1 MSRTGPQRYPGASTA
16 YWYGN
21 RYTGAAME
29 VNVAVWHTTE
39 GTSVPTYGG
48 GAAAPTLTANPDFAA
63 KRLRWCQHFDIDQSA
78 RALVDR
84 AGGITTNRNNAVQ
97 IELVG
102 TCDPAT
108 HKKWLA
114 AGQQHIFWPEA
125 PDWALREV
133 AKFVRWL
140 YDQHKV
146 PMRSTV
152 TWRAYPG
159 SYGTGASQRL
169 SSSAFNQYTGHLGH
183 QHVPEG
189 NDHGD
194 PGDIDMAKI
203 LAYAKGDTPEE
214 DDMQLTDQVPLGDW
228 VPEAFPDDDG
238 LADKKIAVST
248 ALGSGYAH
256 ARRAAR
262 NTDAILAQ
270 LAALAAANAKLVETV
285 GQLAGQMGDLDPA
298 AIVAELSQA
307 LESIDIRIDIPDQG

>member
-1 MSRTGPQRYPGASTA
+1 MVRTGPQKFPGASTA
-16 YWYGN
+16 YWYGD
-21 RYTGAAME
+21 RYAGAAME

-48 GAAAPTLTANPDFAA
+48 GAAAPTLTALPDFGA
-63 KRLRWCQHFDIDQSA
+63 KRLRWYQHFDIDQSA

-108 HKKWLA
+108 HRRWAA
-114 AGQQHIFWPEA
+114 AGRQHVFWPEA

-133 AKFVRWL
+133 ARFVRWL
-140 YDQHKV
+140 HDQHRV
-146 PMRSTV
+146 PMTSTV

-159 SYGTGASQRL
+159 SYGTAAPQRL
-169 SSSAFNQYTGHLGH
+169 SSTAFNAYTGHLGH

-194 PGDIDMAKI
+194 PGNLDMAKI
-203 LAYAKGDTPEE
+203 LAYAKGETPEE
-214 DDMQLTDQVPLGDW
+214 DDPMAGMTPKDIATAAWLTDGVVGVPEDWSPGNKEWMPASILIDIGKRTRGLEKQLT
-228 VPEAFPDDDG
+228 
-238 LADKKIAVST
+238 
-248 ALGSGYAH
+248 AL
-256 ARRAAR
+256 
-262 NTDAILAQ
+262 TDA
-270 LAALAAANAKLVETV
+270 NRKLVETV

-307 LESIDIRIDIPDQG
+307 LESIQLRIDVPDQA